1 MDKLL
6 KQQKAIIEV
15 LEYYAAR
22 FNNGD
27 INNIKYYVIKDKE
40 NHHYQLISMGF
51 RKGIFI
57 HNCIF
62 HFDIINEKVWLQAN
76 NTDILIA
83 DELIEKGVP
92 KDEIVLGFHEP
103 HLRQYTGFAVA

>member
-6 KQQKAIIEV
+6 KLQGAIID
-15 LEYYAAR
+15 LLAYYAER
-22 FNNGD
+22 FNGSNVKD
-27 INNIKYYVIKDKE
+27 VKHYVIKDTE

-51 RKGIFI
+51 RNGVFI

-62 HFDIINEKVWLQAN
+62 HFDIINEKIWLQVN

-83 DELIEKGVP
+83 DELIEKGIL
-92 KDEIVLGFHEP
+92 KKNIVLGFHEP